1 MNSRPSPYIEP
12 GHEYHVVELTHMPTM
27 GVINWLQ
34 TQMPYDSEDGHRRW
48 IVKGAKIYFRSE
60 MDHLLFL
67 LNIDR

>member
-1 MNSRPSPYIEP
+1 
-12 GHEYHVVELTHMPTM
+12 MPTM